1 MERQYKYLRLC
12 GILGIISFLSYLL
25 AVVFSP
31 YAYPGYDWMSQ
42 AVSDLSAVSAPSLG
56 LWNQLSCLYGKC
68 GIVSIMAVSIYIA
81 ETKALNKLTRAGIY
95 VFAIMNWISSVGYEL
110 FPLSEAGKGMTT
122 FSNIM
127 HVYVVTTAV
136 VITSIVSLC
145 FIIIGCL
152 KSNGCKS
159 LAIWATAALSM
170 MFIGAIG
177 TGIVPEAYFGIV
189 ERFSVFSAIGFNA
202 VLGIYLVRGFELR
215 RRTAQNK

>member
-1 MERQYKYLRLC
+1 MERQYKYLSLC
-12 GILGIISFLSYLL
+12 GIFGIISFFSYLL

-122 FSNIM
+122 FSDIM
-127 HVYVVTTAV
+127 HVYVVTAAV

-152 KSNGCKS
+152 KSNVCKS
-159 LAIWATAALSM
+159 LAIWAIAALSM

-189 ERFSVFSAIGFNA
+189 ERFSVFSATGFNA

-215 RRTAQNK
+215 RRTAQNR